1 MEKTKEFGDFQ
12 TPAELAEQMLE
23 ILRTKNLSPT
33 KIVEPTCGLGSILL
47 GTEKN
52 YQKAKLLGIEI
63 QKEYADFIEKKVSE
77 RTEIV
82 NADFFSSSEEI
93 ENFIEKDEYLLFI
106 GNPPWVTNSEISAKN
121 GKNLPKKSNVDKLR
135 GIDAI
140 TGKSNFDICEYIIMQ
155 IVDKFE
161 SRKSVFAFLCKMS
174 VAKKIMCRIWKN
186 KMNYDNAEIYP
197 VDSKK
202 YFNASVASCFFI
214 LDCRKKQQNFTYNVY
229 NSIEDKK
236 LIKNSGLFNGIFLED
251 VSKKSALKIFGKSQ
265 FVWHNGVKH
274 DASKVVVLEKT
285 GGQLKNG
292 YGETVDIENDLLF
305 LYLKSSDIA
314 NEKNKSSRMIL
325 ATQKYIGEPTAWI
338 EQKLPKTWNY
348 LQAHKLDFQKR
359 KSVIYKNKPDFSFFS
374 IGDYT
379 YKPYKIAISSLYKNL
394 KFTLIEPDSGKPV
407 LLDDTC
413 NFIAF
418 DDLKTAKFI
427 LELLQ
432 TEIVKNYLLA
442 RISFDSK
449 RPVTTEVLN
458 SIDLEKVAGLM
469 KKQKEFNSVFNISPQ
484 HFLFSDYELERA

>member
-12 TPAELAEQMLE
+12 TPSELAEQMLE
-23 ILRTKNLSPT
+23 ILKTKNFLPT

-47 GTEKN
+47 ETEKK
-52 YQKAKLLGIEI
+52 YQKAEFLGIEI
-63 QKEYADFIEKKVSE
+63 QKEYTDLIEKKVS
-77 RTEIV
+77 TKAKIV

-93 ENFIEKDEYLLFI
+93 ENFIGKDENLLFI

-140 TGKSNFDICEYIIMQ
+140 TGKSNFDICESIIMQ
-155 IVDKFE
+155 LVNKFE
-161 SRKSVFAFLCKMS
+161 SRKSVFAFLCKIS

-186 KMNYDNAEIYP
+186 KKNYDNAEIYP

-229 NSIEDKK
+229 DSIEDKN
-236 LIKNSGLFNGIFLED
+236 LIKSSGLFNGIFLED

-274 DASKVVVLEKT
+274 DAAKT
-285 GGQLKNG
+285 VIFETTSGQLKNG
-292 YGETVDIENDLLF
+292 YGETVAIENDLLF
-305 LYLKSSDIA
+305 PYLKSSDIA
-314 NEKNKSSRMIL
+314 NEKNNSSRMIL
-325 ATQKYIGEPTAWI
+325 ATQKYIGEPTEWI
-338 EQKLPKTWNY
+338 EQKLPKTWDY
-348 LQAHKLDFQKR
+348 LQTHKSDFQKR

-379 YKPYKIAISSLYKNL
+379 YKPYKIAISSLYRNL
-394 KFTLIEPDSGKPV
+394 KFILIEPIKDKTV

-432 TEIVKNYLLA
+432 TKIVRNYLLA

-458 SIDLEKVAGLM
+458 SIDLEKVASLM
-469 KKQKEFNSVFNISPQ
+469 EKQKQFYSMLNIPLQ
-484 HFLFSDYELERA
+484 RLIFSDYELERA